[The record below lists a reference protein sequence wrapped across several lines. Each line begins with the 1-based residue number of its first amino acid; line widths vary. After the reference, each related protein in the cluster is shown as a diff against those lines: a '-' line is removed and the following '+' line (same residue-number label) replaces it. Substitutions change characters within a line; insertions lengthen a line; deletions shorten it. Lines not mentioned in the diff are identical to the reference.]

1 MAKLNAS
8 IHWYFSDLLDVLS
21 SGESVRNWR
30 RFKSKSRSLEAFYN
44 KKLGLVIKKPVFILE
59 SRTPVKFRVPTYQLK
74 NDYIVQPLVSRKNLG
89 LAVRKLRNQLKPY
102 LKRGIFPDLHTGNV
116 GWYKNKPLMFDW

>member
-1 MAKLNAS
+1 MPKLKVGL
-8 IHWYFSDLLDVLS
+8 HCYFSHLLDVLS

-30 RFKSKSRSLEAFYN
+30 RFKSKTRNLDAFYN
-44 KKLGLVIKKPVFILE
+44 KKLGLVIKKPVFIME

-74 NDYIVQPLVSRKNLG
+74 NDYIIQPLVSRKNLG